1 MKEQDKTSENK
12 TKNEQLLNE
21 VVLSSKELKIM
32 VIMDAWVA

>member
-32 VIMDAWVA
+32 VIMEAWVA